1 MIFIYFYDAIN
12 HPQNAR
18 LMIINDWDAHNNF
31 FESQFWLLT
40 LGIEP
45 SLAGPLDLQTI
56 FVWICVVFSYLKLEN
71 KHEHN
76 TYTLW
81 LI

>member
-1 MIFIYFYDAIN
+1 
-12 HPQNAR
+12 
-18 LMIINDWDAHNNF
+18 MIINDWDAHNNF

-56 FVWICVVFSYLKLEN
+56 FVWICVVFSYPKTG
-71 KHEHN
+71 KQAW
-76 TYTLW
+76 T
-81 LI
+81 